1 MVTAMSS
8 VNDYINNLPIDHQNV
23 YDGQYLYHQTQHAK
37 NGCKTIERINVTV
50 ANTLG
55 ITATMKLV
63 KLKED
68 VSKDQLVELVKK
80 ECTIYQSE
88 NIPSSFYVPEEH
100 LHK

>member
-8 VNDYINNLPIDHQNV
+8 VNDYINNLPIDHQNL
-23 YDGQYLYHQTQHAK
+23 YDGQYLYHQTQHEK
-37 NGCKTIERINVTV
+37 NGCKTMERMNMTV

-55 ITATMKLV
+55 ITAAMKLI

-68 VSKDQLVELVKK
+68 VSKDQLVEPVKN
-80 ECTIYQSE
+80 EYTIYQAE

-100 LHK
+100 PHK

>member
-23 YDGQYLYHQTQHAK
+23 YDGQYLYHQTQHEK
-37 NGCKTIERINVTV
+37 NGCKTMERMNMTV

-55 ITATMKLV
+55 ITAAMKLF

-68 VSKDQLVELVKK
+68 VSKDQLVEPVKN
-80 ECTIYQSE
+80 EYTIYQAE

-100 LHK
+100 PHK

>member
-8 VNDYINNLPIDHQNV
+8 VNDYINNLPIDHQNL
-23 YDGQYLYHQTQHAK
+23 YDGQYLYHQTQHEK
-37 NGCKTIERINVTV
+37 NGCKTMERMNMTV

-55 ITATMKLV
+55 ITAAMKLF

-68 VSKDQLVELVKK
+68 VSKDQLVEPVKN
-80 ECTIYQSE
+80 EYTIYQAE

-100 LHK
+100 PHK